1 LLAGPVLFVAN
12 QCLVGTAAIGSQFS
26 RRRLIQLREDDV
38 SPLPVAV
45 SIYRA
50 GEVYGITTC
59 KDGGSNLPV
68 MASPWQRQTETLL
81 VEGTHPFG
89 VDASQAI
96 RDIARQGYHLITV
109 QEMLRRSI

>member
-1 LLAGPVLFVAN
+1 
-12 QCLVGTAAIGSQFS
+12 
-26 RRRLIQLREDDV
+26 V

-45 SIYRA
+45 SIYRS

-59 KDGGSNLPV
+59 KDGGSNLPT

-96 RDIARQGYHLITV
+96 RDIARHGYHLITV

>member
-1 LLAGPVLFVAN
+1 M
-12 QCLVGTAAIGSQFS
+12 
-26 RRRLIQLREDDV
+26 

-45 SIYRA
+45 SIYRS

-59 KDGGSNLPV
+59 KDGGSNLPA

-89 VDASQAI
+89 VDATRAL
-96 RDIARQGYHLITV
+96 RDIERHGYHLITLE
-109 QEMLRRSI
+109 EMLRRSI